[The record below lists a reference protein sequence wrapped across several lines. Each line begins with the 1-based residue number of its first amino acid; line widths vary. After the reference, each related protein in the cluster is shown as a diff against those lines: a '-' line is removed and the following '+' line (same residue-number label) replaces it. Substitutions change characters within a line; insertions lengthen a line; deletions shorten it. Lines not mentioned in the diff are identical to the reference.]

1 MKNTDVKYLEPNT
14 LSFLNNENAMN
25 TLHDIR
31 RGIERELIRTTPK
44 SCISSLPHPKVL
56 GSALTHPYITTDFAE
71 AQLEL
76 VTPAMTKRK
85 AMFDSLASLHHFV
98 AAHLPDNEIMWGAS
112 MPPALPSD
120 DDIVIATYGTSNAGQ
135 HKVRYR
141 KGLANRY
148 GKRMQLI
155 SGIHYNFSFPDSFWA
170 TLHSHMSSELPLS
183 EFISDRYF
191 HLIRNVLRNGW
202 IIPYL
207 FGTSPA
213 VDKSYVTN
221 QDHPLGVFDEDTYY
235 LPWATSL
242 RLSNMGYSSNE
253 QSLYPVSFNNKQ
265 EYLADLCHALSTP
278 SDRYTHLN
286 ADQQL
291 NGSVLQLE
299 NELYGSVRPKIVN
312 DQLRPLYAMCHH
324 GIQYIELRSLDN
336 NPFLPLGINEE
347 QSHFIDAFLAYNA
360 LAPSPELTDEERLLI
375 ARRQELVATEG
386 RKEGLLLPTTE
397 GEIELKHLGVELL
410 SSMEPIACWFDKVF
424 ATEGHKQS
432 IDRERAKF
440 LDSKLTPSAQML
452 ALMKNENVSYKR
464 ATQTLSETYFKQH
477 KDTTIDKDEM
487 GNLTHLVTESLFK
500 QQQMEAK
507 QDMSFDE
514 FIQNK
519 NYLQCDCEIA
529 EGVA

>member
-1 MKNTDVKYLEPNT
+1 MKNTDVKYLESNT

-31 RGIERELIRTTPK
+31 RGIERELIRTTPE

-98 AAHLPDNEIMWGAS
+98 AAHLPDNEITWGAS

-170 TLHSHMSSELPLS
+170 TLHSHMSSDLPLS

-242 RLSNMGYSSNE
+242 
-253 QSLYPVSFNNKQ
+253 NN
-265 EYLADLCHALSTP
+265 L
-278 SDRYTHLN
+278 
-286 ADQQL
+286 
-291 NGSVLQLE
+291 
-299 NELYGSVRPKIVN
+299 
-312 DQLRPLYAMCHH
+312 
-324 GIQYIELRSLDN
+324 
-336 NPFLPLGINEE
+336 F
-347 QSHFIDAFLAYNA
+347 
-360 LAPSPELTDEERLLI
+360 
-375 ARRQELVATEG
+375 
-386 RKEGLLLPTTE
+386 
-397 GEIELKHLGVELL
+397 
-410 SSMEPIACWFDKVF
+410 
-424 ATEGHKQS
+424 
-432 IDRERAKF
+432 
-440 LDSKLTPSAQML
+440 
-452 ALMKNENVSYKR
+452 
-464 ATQTLSETYFKQH
+464 TL
-477 KDTTIDKDEM
+477 
-487 GNLTHLVTESLFK
+487 
-500 QQQMEAK
+500 
-507 QDMSFDE
+507 
-514 FIQNK
+514 
-519 NYLQCDCEIA
+519 
-529 EGVA
+529 

>member
-1 MKNTDVKYLEPNT
+1 MKYLEPNT
-14 LSFLNNENAMN
+14 LSFLNNKNAMS

-31 RGIERELIRTTPK
+31 RGIERELIRTTPE
-44 SCISSLPHPKVL
+44 SRISHLPHPKVL
-56 GSALTHPYITTDFAE
+56 GSALTHPFITTDFAE

-98 AAHLPDNEIMWGAS
+98 ATHLPDDEIMWGAS
-112 MPPALPSD
+112 MPPALPND
-120 DDIVIATYGTSNAGQ
+120 DDIMIATYGTSNAGQ

-141 KGLANRY
+141 EGLANRY

-213 VDKSYVTN
+213 IDKSYVTH
-221 QDHPLGVFDEDTYY
+221 QDHPLRVFDEESYY

-278 SDRYTHLN
+278 SERYTHLN
-286 ADQQL
+286 AGQQL

-312 DQLRPLYAMCHH
+312 DELRPLYAMCHH
-324 GIQYIELRSLDN
+324 GIQYIELRSVDN

-347 QSHFIDAFLAYNA
+347 QSHFLDMFLAYNA
-360 LAPSPELTDEERLLI
+360 LAPSPELTDEERSLI

-386 RKEGLLLPTTE
+386 RKKGLLLPTLD
-397 GEIELKHLGVELL
+397 GDLELKNIGVALL
-410 SSMEPIACWFDKVF
+410 SSMEPIANWLDKAFV
-424 ATEGHKQS
+424 TGEHKQS

-440 LDSKLTPSAQML
+440 LNSKLTPSAQML
-452 ALMKNENVSYKR
+452 AMMKGEKLSYKLAIQR
-464 ATQTLSETYFKQH
+464 LSEVHFKQH
-477 KDTTIDKDEM
+477 QDANVDEEEM
-487 GNLTHLVTESLFK
+487 DNLTRLVTESLFK

-514 FIQNK
+514 FIQTK
-519 NYLQCDCEIA
+519 NDLQCDCEIQ
-529 EGVA
+529 EVVA